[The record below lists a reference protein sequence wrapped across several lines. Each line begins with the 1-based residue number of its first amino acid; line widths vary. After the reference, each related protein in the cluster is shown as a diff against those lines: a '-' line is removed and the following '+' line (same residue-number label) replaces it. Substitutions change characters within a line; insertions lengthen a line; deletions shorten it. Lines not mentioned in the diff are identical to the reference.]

1 MNILGVCL
9 HKFFEGGTAMFT
21 QIFVLNNA
29 SVKPMD
35 WHFNGLTL
43 PYPFSIVR

>member
-1 MNILGVCL
+1 
-9 HKFFEGGTAMFT
+9 MFA
-21 QIFVLNNA
+21 ISFVQLNNA

-43 PYPFSIVR
+43 SYPFSIVR

>member
-1 MNILGVCL
+1 
-9 HKFFEGGTAMFT
+9 MFT

-43 PYPFSIVR
+43 SYPFYIVK

>member
-1 MNILGVCL
+1 
-9 HKFFEGGTAMFT
+9 MFA
-21 QIFVLNNA
+21 IHNAALNNV

-43 PYPFSIVR
+43 SYPFSHS